1 MKIVVTGGAGFI
13 GSNVVD
19 AFLSAGH
26 EVVVIDNLSTG
37 YRHNINPSAKFY
49 EMDICSSELTTVLQ
63 KEEADIICHHAAQ
76 ASVPVSVKDPLYDAN
91 TNVMGFINLLQ
102 GAVKNRVKKVI
113 FISSGGALYGEAD
126 EYPTT
131 ENYQPVPLSV
141 YAINKMVGEIYL
153 QFYKHQYGLDYT
165 VLRYAN
171 VYGPRQVSHGEAGVV
186 SIFIEKLLRGE
197 TPTINRYEDQP
208 NGMIRD
214 YVFVQDVVK
223 ANLAALEMGSGE
235 AFNIGTC
242 LQTSTQALYDEIC
255 RQLGVS
261 IKPNYALARLGDL
274 RNSLLNYDKATK
286 YLGWTPSYNL
296 ASGIAETIKYFKNK

>member
-19 AFLSAGH
+19 AFLGAGH

-102 GAVKNRVKKVI
+102 GAVINRVKKVI
-113 FISSGGALYGEAD
+113 FISSGGALYGEAE

-153 QFYKHQYGLDYT
+153 HFYKHQYGLDYT

-186 SIFIEKLLRGE
+186 SIFIEKLLGGE

-223 ANLAALEMGSGE
+223 ANLAALERGSGE

-242 LQTSTQALYDEIC
+242 IPTSTLTLYNEIC
-255 RQLGVS
+255 LQLGIVTE
-261 IKPNYALARLGDL
+261 PYFALARLGDL
-274 RNSLLNYDKATK
+274 KNSLLNYDKAASV
-286 YLGWTPSYNL
+286 LGWKPDYSL